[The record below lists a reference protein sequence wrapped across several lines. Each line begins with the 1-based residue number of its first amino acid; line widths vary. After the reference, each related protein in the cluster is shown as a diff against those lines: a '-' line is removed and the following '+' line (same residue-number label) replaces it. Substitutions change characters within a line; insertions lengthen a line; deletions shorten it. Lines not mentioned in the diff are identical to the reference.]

1 MSPVGES
8 CLCKE
13 LTVKYHN
20 NTGDVCGPARRRVA
34 GGLALSKATSVA
46 RGAAV
51 AAAVAAGPADTIT
64 GDDALAAA
72 EHATGVSRHVPH
84 DAVAGE
90 LDEIHNVAR
99 EALLEIYDDG
109 AAIHLQHIRSL
120 VLEVA
125 RGRCYTPARRVQTC
139 LRVHAA
145 VQKIAEHLDVACAGM
160 ER

>member
-1 MSPVGES
+1 M
-8 CLCKE
+8 
-13 LTVKYHN
+13 
-20 NTGDVCGPARRRVA
+20 A

-72 EHATGVSRHVPH
+72 EHATGVSRYVPH

-90 LDEIHNVAR
+90 LDEVHNVAR
-99 EALLEIYDDG
+99 EALLEVHDDT
-109 AAIHLQHIRSL
+109 AAVGRQQSRVAILQ
-120 VLEVA
+120 VP
-125 RGRCYTPARRVQTC
+125 GRWGDAEARRVQTC
-139 LRVHAA
+139 LWVQAA